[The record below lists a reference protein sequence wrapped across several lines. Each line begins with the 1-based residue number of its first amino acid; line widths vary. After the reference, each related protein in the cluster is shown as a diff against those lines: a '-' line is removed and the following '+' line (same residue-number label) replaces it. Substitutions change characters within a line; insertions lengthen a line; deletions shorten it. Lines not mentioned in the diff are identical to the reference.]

1 MKTIEK
7 SQASINFRRVSEVSI
22 VYRNLVKPGERPQ
35 ITCSKDA
42 YEIFRDSWDAT
53 MEYSESFR
61 ILLLNRANKALGITT
76 VSTGSLSGTIVDVR
90 IIMQYA
96 LKGNAHS
103 LILAHNHPSG
113 NKNPSENDIKITQK
127 IKEAGVLLDIPVL
140 DHLIL
145 TPDDIYYSFA
155 DEGLL

>member
-1 MKTIEK
+1 MKTFEQSQLSIE
-7 SQASINFRRVSEVSI
+7 FRRVSEVSI
-22 VYRNLVKPGERPQ
+22 VYRNHVKPADRPK
-35 ITCSKDA
+35 ISSSRDA
-42 YEIFRDSWDAT
+42 YEIFRDSWDST

-61 ILLLNRANKALGITT
+61 ILLLNRANKALGVTT

>member
-1 MKTIEK
+1 MKTFEK
-7 SQASINFRRVSEVSI
+7 SQFSIEFRRVSEVAI
-22 VYRNLVKPGERPQ
+22 IYRNHVKPADRPK
-35 ITCSKDA
+35 ISSSKDA

-96 LKGNAHS
+96 LKGNAHA

-113 NKNPSENDIKITQK
+113 NKNPSENDISITQK
-127 IKEAGVLLDIPVL
+127 IKEAGKLLDIQVL
-140 DHLIL
+140 DHIIL

>member
-1 MKTIEK
+1 MKTFEQSQLSIE
-7 SQASINFRRVSEVSI
+7 FRRVSEVSI
-22 VYRNLVKPGERPQ
+22 VYRNHVKPAERPK
-35 ITCSKDA
+35 ISSSNDA
-42 YEIFRDSWDAT
+42 YEIFRDSWDST

-61 ILLLNRANKALGITT
+61 ILLLNRANKALGVTT

-127 IKEAGVLLDIPVL
+127 IKEAGVLLDITIL